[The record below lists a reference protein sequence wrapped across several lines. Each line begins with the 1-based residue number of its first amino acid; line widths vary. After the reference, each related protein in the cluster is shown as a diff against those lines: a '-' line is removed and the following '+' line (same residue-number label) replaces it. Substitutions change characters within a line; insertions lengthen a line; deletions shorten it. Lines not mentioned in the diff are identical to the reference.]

1 MTVVTAASYKFV
13 VLGIDGLEVSRDLQ
27 DGFAQVDQQLRLA
40 DVLGFTEVVVVGAVA
55 AAPQQRRD
63 ERARATQLTL
73 VQLLHHEHIS
83 DVTQQGILKS

>member
-27 DGFAQVDQQLRLA
+27 DGFAQVHQQLRLA

-73 VQLLHHEHIS
+73 VQLLETRAH
-83 DVTQQGILKS
+83 Q